1 MLPKA
6 AVEKFLQ
13 GLSEPIKLEMRKHV
27 DDIYKELNAE
37 LRKVQ
42 AMQGELRIAIDALA
56 QQHKENEERWDL
68 SKSS

>member
-13 GLSEPIKLEMRKHV
+13 GLSEPIKAEMHKHV
-27 DDIYKELNAE
+27 EDIYKELNVQ

-42 AMQGELRIAIDALA
+42 TMQGQLSVAIHALED
-56 QQHKENEERWDL
+56 QHKENEKKWESL
-68 SKSS
+68 KSS